1 MKRLTEYIKEH
12 LICEHFITLKNKDK
26 DQRHKYAKQV
36 YDMVT
41 KAYEYI
47 GGLAGC
53 KSFKDFKDQYVDDL
67 RNKNLMWKLV
77 RRNGDTIT
85 ACKIYAI
92 NDLGRKSVVMAS
104 LDTEQGKNDL
114 NKILSED
121 YNITDRHA
129 WSEVSG
135 KALGKALNMGAIPL
149 PNHMLYSL
157 LPKKVKNG
165 EIEFIKNEN
174 YFYKRLIKGEWYY
187 KMLIGQPTNSK
198 EQIPAPPELIK
209 YIKERGK
216 YYLSL
221 EEKEEN

>member
-1 MKRLTEYIKEH
+1 
-12 LICEHFITLKNKDK
+12 
-26 DQRHKYAKQV
+26 
-36 YDMVT
+36 
-41 KAYEYI
+41 
-47 GGLAGC
+47 
-53 KSFKDFKDQYVDDL
+53 
-67 RNKNLMWKLV
+67 MWKLV

-121 YNITDRHA
+121 YNITDRQA

-209 YIKERGK
+209 FIKEKGK
-216 YYLSL
+216 YYL
-221 EEKEEN
+221 

>member
-12 LICEHFITLKNKDK
+12 LICEHFMTLFNKDK
-26 DQRHKYAKQV
+26 DQRNKYAKQV
-36 YDMVT
+36 YDMVV
-41 KAYEYI
+41 KAYEYLK
-47 GGLAGC
+47 GLAGC
-53 KSFKDFKDQYVDDL
+53 KSFEDFQKQYVNDERD
-67 RNKNLMWKLV
+67 KNLMWKLV
-77 RRNGDTIT
+77 RRGDTIT
-85 ACKIYAI
+85 ACKIYVL
-92 NDLGRKSVVMAS
+92 NSLGRKSVVMAS

-121 YNITDRHA
+121 YNMTDRHA
-129 WSEVSG
+129 WAEVSG

-149 PNHMLYSL
+149 PNHMLSSL
-157 LPKKVKNG
+157 LPKKLKNG
-165 EIEFIKNEN
+165 EIELIENEN
-174 YFYKRLIKGEWYY
+174 YFYKRLIKGEWHT

-209 YIKERGK
+209 YIKEKGK